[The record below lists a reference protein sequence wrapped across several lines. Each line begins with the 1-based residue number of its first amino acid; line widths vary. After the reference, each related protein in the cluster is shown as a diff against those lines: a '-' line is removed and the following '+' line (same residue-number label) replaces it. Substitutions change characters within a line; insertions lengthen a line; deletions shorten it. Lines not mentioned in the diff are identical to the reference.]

1 MGGGTRIEDR
11 QILEEPN
18 VRQDLERRRADRRR
32 RSSFVLRERRTGFDR
47 RTAPPPTAAHAVL
60 EWAHVHLR
68 KRSRAVFVLLVA
80 ANLLSLADYALT
92 LRALEVGATEANP
105 FLRLLFDIDPIL
117 TGLVKL
123 VLVVGASLL
132 IWRFR
137 RFRRVLSVELAM
149 VALFAATVAYQ
160 AVYLSIL

>member
-1 MGGGTRIEDR
+1 M
-11 QILEEPN
+11 
-18 VRQDLERRRADRRR
+18 
-32 RSSFVLRERRTGFDR
+32 
-47 RTAPPPTAAHAVL
+47 
-60 EWAHVHLR
+60 HLR

-137 RFRRVLSVELAM
+137 RFRRVLSVVLAM